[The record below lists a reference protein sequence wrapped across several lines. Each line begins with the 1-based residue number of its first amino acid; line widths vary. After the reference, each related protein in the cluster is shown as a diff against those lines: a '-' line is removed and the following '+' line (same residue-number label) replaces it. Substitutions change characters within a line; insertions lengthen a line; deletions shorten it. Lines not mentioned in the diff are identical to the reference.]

1 MMKKLLTLLEFMA
14 LGISGATHAYECKFY
29 AGADDVLIMS
39 PGTQPVITPLPVGT
53 VTAPTQ
59 ISSTI
64 IMETTPTLRS
74 HCAGGDDGGDVYQLT
89 DNAME
94 ETSIDGKAAFR
105 TNIPGIYY
113 TLAFFPDGN
122 GVTAWFPP
130 NANTFYRTGII
141 GYDYGLLDEK
151 NWHVRMEIWQTN
163 GFTGVPADENFLT
176 ASSGPI
182 GQIIIGNPNGTTK
195 DDHPRPLVNMS
206 QMSFSIP
213 LNRPTCALRAPTTV
227 NLGDWYPAEVENG
240 NTTKVGFQ
248 ITGTCIN
255 TVKVEYTLSSTHTT
269 SDKKYFTN
277 AVEGNSGVT
286 AAGGVGVR
294 ILDNQGDNY
303 PVPAD
308 SYARILA
315 VGEVIGV
322 DPVNFVDRT
331 LWAQLVKIGSEP
343 VTVGTFGTSVTFQI
357 TYE

>member
-1 MMKKLLTLLEFMA
+1 MMKKLLNILAFVA
-14 LGISGATHAYECKFY
+14 LGISGAAQAYECKFY
-29 AGADDVLIMS
+29 GHDDVLIMS

-53 VTAPTQ
+53 VDAPIQ

-74 HCAGGDDGGDVYQLT
+74 HCAGGDDGGDVYQST
-89 DNAME
+89 NSAMKGAE
-94 ETSIDGKAAFR
+94 IDGKAAFR

-113 TLAFFPDGN
+113 TLAFYPDGN

-130 NANTFYRTGII
+130 NTNGFYRTGII

-163 GFTGVPADENFLT
+163 GFTGVPLDENFLT

-182 GQIIIGNPNGTTK
+182 GQIIIGHPDGTTS
-195 DDHPRPLVNMS
+195 DDHPRPHVNMS

-227 NLGDWYPAEVENG
+227 DLGTWFPAEVENG
-240 NTTKVGFQ
+240 NTTEVGFQ

-255 TVKVEYTLSSTHTT
+255 TMLVEYTLSSTHTT

-277 AVEGNSGVT
+277 AVESNSGVT
-286 AAGGVGVR
+286 AAGGVGVMIR
-294 ILDNQGDNY
+294 DNKNDYY
-303 PVPAD
+303 PVKAD
-308 SYARILA
+308 GPKGVVA
-315 VGEVIGV
+315 VGENYG
-322 DPVNFVDRT
+322 DPVTYVDKT
-331 LWAQLVKIGSEP
+331 IWAQLVKTGSEP
-343 VTVGTFGTSVTFQI
+343 VTVGTFGTSITFQI